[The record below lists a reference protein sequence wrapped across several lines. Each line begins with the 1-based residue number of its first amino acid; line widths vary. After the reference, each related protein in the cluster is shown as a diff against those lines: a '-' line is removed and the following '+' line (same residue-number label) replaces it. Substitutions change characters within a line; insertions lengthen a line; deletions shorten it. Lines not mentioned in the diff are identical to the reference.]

1 MSNDSSKKKPGF
13 QFNIIK
19 DDPLTGHKGQNFGAI
34 SVENVAPVYI
44 DIDTQETFI
53 DIGGLHG
60 RADVERRVKWVN
72 DIEEPKGEGQ
82 REFWLVW
89 VTVERT
95 KDGPVYEGVTS
106 CYEMI
111 NKTKKRGYKMMHE
124 HVNQM
129 DRSMKGHIIIDD
141 MDQKSRSSLKKF
153 LMDHNS
159 EMWDNS
165 DKLKEVM
172 KDD

>member
-95 KDGPVYEGVTS
+95 KGGDRKSTRLNS
-106 CYEMI
+106 S
-111 NKTKKRGYKMMHE
+111 
-124 HVNQM
+124 HVAI
-129 DRSMKGHIIIDD
+129 SYAVFC
-141 MDQKSRSSLKKF
+141 LKK
-153 LMDHNS
+153 
-159 EMWDNS
+159 EII
-165 DKLKEVM
+165 
-172 KDD
+172 